1 MAPKAR
7 KIIKKVSFV
16 FMQKLAASV
25 SLLSLLVITAA
36 GIMGGSR
43 IITITYRA
51 ALVVVVI
58 GILTRI
64 LIKILENY
72 EEMNSGKG

>member
-1 MAPKAR
+1 VAPKAK
-7 KIIKKVSFV
+7 KIVKRVSFV
-16 FMQKLAASV
+16 FMQKLAAAV
-25 SLLSLLVITAA
+25 SLLALLVITIA

-43 IITITYRA
+43 IITISYRA
-51 ALVVVVI
+51 ALVVVVV

-64 LIKILENY
+64 IIKILENY

>member
-1 MAPKAR
+1 MAPKAK
-7 KIIKKVSFV
+7 KIVKRVSFV
-16 FMQKLAASV
+16 FMQKLAAAV
-25 SLLSLLVITAA
+25 SLLALLVITIA

-43 IITITYRA
+43 IITISYRA
-51 ALVVVVI
+51 ALVVVVV

-64 LIKILENY
+64 IIKILENY